1 MRQEYDV
8 AVPIATAGGPAV
20 GTAIGIGTYKPR
32 GEGSALVRTGTR
44 RTAGRRASGGGVM
57 SETEALVQI
66 RNLHKQ
72 FRRGSERIDVLQGV
86 DIDLPRG
93 DFLALMGPSG
103 SGKTT
108 LLNLL
113 GGLDTPSDG
122 SVTVGGDRIDR
133 MSGGRLSRWRAR
145 HIGFVFQLY
154 NLLPVLTAERNVE
167 LPLLLTPL
175 SRSERRRHVATA
187 LEVVGL
193 SDRAKHY
200 PRQLSGGQEQRVGIA
215 RAIVTD
221 PTLLLCDE
229 PTGDL
234 DRKSGDEILDLLH
247 ALNADHGKT
256 IVMVTHDAHAADRA
270 RRTLHLN
277 KGVLSTE
284 PES

>member
-1 MRQEYDV
+1 MNDN
-8 AVPIATAGGPAV
+8 G
-20 GTAIGIGTYKPR
+20 
-32 GEGSALVRTGTR
+32 
-44 RTAGRRASGGGVM
+44 
-57 SETEALVQI
+57 ALVQI
-66 RNLHKQ
+66 RNLHKV

-86 DIDLPRG
+86 TLDVPAG

-113 GGLDTPSDG
+113 GGLDTPTEG
-122 SVTVGGDRIDR
+122 GVVVEGDRIDR
-133 MSGGRLSRWRAR
+133 MSGGKLAGWRAR
-145 HIGFVFQLY
+145 NVGFVFQFC
-154 NLLPVLTAERNVE
+154 NLIPVLTAERNVE
-167 LPLLLTPL
+167 LPLLLTSL
-175 SRSERRRHVATA
+175 SRRERRRHVATA

-193 SDRAKHY
+193 LDRSKHY

-215 RAIVTD
+215 RAIVAD

-234 DRKSGDEILDLLH
+234 DRKSGDEILDLLL
-247 ALNADHGKT
+247 ALNAEHGKT
-256 IVMVTHDAHAADRA
+256 IVMATHDAHAAARA

-277 KGVLSTE
+277 KGVLVTE